1 MISFSVHEKNTKT
14 NQEKFLTEINAE
26 NIAIARKLFIEKN
39 NWKPRKNI
47 KLVLKSP
54 IGI

>member
-1 MISFSVHEKNTKT
+1 MKSVEKNTRT
-14 NQEKFLTEINAE
+14 NKEQFLESVNAE
-26 NIAIARKLFIEKN
+26 NIAVARKLFIKQN
-39 NWKPRKNI
+39 NWKPRRDV

>member
-1 MISFSVHEKNTKT
+1 MLSFGVYEKNTKT
-14 NQEKFLTEINAE
+14 NQEQFLQSINAE
-26 NIAIARKLFIEKN
+26 NIAVAKKLFIRQN